1 MACTT
6 SIAVGVAGV
15 GDGCAGVLVGG
26 SEVGLVVGFGV
37 ANLVWVLVVFLNVL
51 GVGVNVG
58 VGVGLGVGFWCWCC
72 CWF

>member
-1 MACTT
+1 MVWHAQQALLRM
-6 SIAVGVAGV
+6 IAVGVAGV

-51 GVGVNVG
+51 GVGV
-58 VGVGLGVGFWCWCC
+58 GLCWC
-72 CWF
+72 